1 MGTLLALPLIMLAL
15 GAISIFSKRL
25 TLKLGKRPWHLV
37 VVQLVMGL
45 LVAAL
50 IAFAIVRISSTH

>member
-1 MGTLLALPLIMLAL
+1 MGTLLALPFIMLAL
-15 GAISIFSKRL
+15 GAISTLSKRL
-25 TLKLGKRPWHLV
+25 TLRLGKKPLHLV

-50 IAFAIVRISSTH
+50 IAFAIMRISSAH

>member
-1 MGTLLALPLIMLAL
+1 MGTLLALPLIMFAL
-15 GAISIFSKRL
+15 GAISTLSSRL
-25 TLKLGKRPWHLV
+25 TLRLGKKPWHLV

-50 IAFAIVRISSTH
+50 IAFAIVRISSAH